1 MIKLNQSIKNR
12 IISEAVKSKYR
23 PLFEK
28 ARRELTIAGRNIA
41 IANSLH
47 NEAKKCSPELLRC
60 INQTNRLSLS
70 SDILIEKDIVG
81 FALCDSSSKR
91 ICYTESFDDPV
102 FAAKHCEVPKSTT
115 EYITL
120 VGVIKD
126 AHDFYNTIRV
136 VINSYSKA
144 EKLFEDLPWTK
155 DFYPDLPT
163 KNTQLVDKRTIE
175 QINSVMN
182 PLVCRD

>member
-1 MIKLNQSIKNR
+1 MIKLSQRIKNR

-47 NEAKKCSPELLRC
+47 YEAKKCRPELLRH
-60 INQTNRLSLS
+60 IGQTNRLSLQT
-70 SDILIEKDIVG
+70 DIGMENEVVG
-81 FALCDSSSKR
+81 IALRDSNSR
-91 ICYTESFDDPV
+91 YIGYTESFDDPV
-102 FAAKHCEVPKSTT
+102 FAVKHCKVSNSTP

-120 VGVIKD
+120 VKVIKE
-126 AHDFYNTIRV
+126 AHDFYDTIYA
-136 VINSYSKA
+136 VIHSYSKA

-155 DFYPDLPT
+155 EFYPDLPT
-163 KNTQLVDKRTIE
+163 KNTQLVDKQTIDS
-175 QINSVMN
+175 INKVMQSCTN
-182 PLVCRD
+182 

>member
-1 MIKLNQSIKNR
+1 MIKLNQSIKNC

-60 INQTNRLSLS
+60 ISQTNRLCLS
-70 SDILIEKDIVG
+70 TDIEIVNPVISV
-81 FALCDSSSKR
+81 ALRDTVSKR

-102 FAAKHCEVPKSTT
+102 FAAKHCELPKSTP
-115 EYITL
+115 EYIEL
-120 VGVIKD
+120 VKVIKD
-126 AHDFYNTIRV
+126 AHDFYNTLRA
-136 VINSYSKA
+136 VIYGYSKA

-175 QINSVMN
+175 QINRMMN
-182 PLVCRD
+182 